1 MAAATTAI
9 AAAGAAVGVA
19 GGIKKMI
26 GAGKRKRET
35 KRAIRKFNR
44 ERQKIT
50 NAQEGRTI
58 STRGARVALDEQARL
73 AATSL
78 DTLASGGIRGVV
90 GGVGAVGNQNRNVA
104 NQVGANLD
112 QQQVALDRDVAI
124 GEETRM
130 RMQEARDSQEQQL
143 LYGELNAAQQDQASG
158 LGDIAGSAFG
168 AANIMGNVDAAEAY
182 GNAGVNQTPYVS
194 KLRQSNQPVKL
205 GGGYGLDSLPPV
217 FTGQ

>member
-194 KLRQSNQPVKL
+194 KLRQSTQPVKL